1 MYALILSDN
10 VLTSSFLSRGLKY
23 ENVYSLPVSFHYFHP
38 SSINVNDFDCAII
51 KIDVLTESH
60 HSLLQKI
67 MLFLQ
72 NMPVYIIKRSGLQLP
87 LQHGNLIE
95 TAESTTMR
103 QLAYDMKN
111 RLDGFIRKHA
121 EKALQISD
129 LTLYMNK
136 RTAYRF
142 KQKVNLRNK
151 EFHLLEFLMRNTE
164 MVLSRQK
171 ILEHVWDRNARLFT
185 NTVDVH
191 INTLR
196 KKLDYK
202 KSFKLIETIHCHGYF
217 MHTTPFA

>member
-23 ENVYSLPVSFHYFHP
+23 ENVYSLPVSFHHFQP
-38 SSINVNDFDCAII
+38 SSINVNDFDCAVI
-51 KIDVLTESH
+51 KLDVVTQTH

-67 MLFLQ
+67 LLFLK
-72 NMPVYIIKRSGLQLP
+72 NKPVYLIKRNNLSLS
-87 LQHGNLIE
+87 LQHENIIE
-95 TAESTTMR
+95 TTEATTMR

-121 EKALQISD
+121 EKTLQVSD
-129 LTLYMNK
+129 LLLYPHK
-136 RTAYRF
+136 RSAYRF
-142 KQKVNLRNK
+142 EHKIALRNK
-151 EFHLLEFLMRNTE
+151 EFHLLEFLMRNTN

-191 INTLR
+191 INILR

-202 KSFKLIETIHCHGYF
+202 DGFKLIETIHCHGYF
-217 MHTTPFA
+217 MHPTPFA